1 VTALDRAHV
10 EHRPSASSTAGFCC
24 SIVLAVETR
33 LAHPDRRAIAISG
46 MGVEMT
52 KSQETGPSLPEA
64 MRFLA
69 HEKSAA
75 QQYALIL
82 STVAKN
88 DAALYVRGI
97 ALYADAKAEF
107 DGLIAELRI
116 ELQTGQEPA
125 KSVKFNQALK
135 GAAEKRI
142 AFTSFVSSEVD
153 KLQGARPGLEDLIQ
167 VVPNLIKAITE
178 AGLSIWKAFREARK
192 EGRDAI
198 LNELELL
205 QWRPFAELAMP

>member
-1 VTALDRAHV
+1 
-10 EHRPSASSTAGFCC
+10 
-24 SIVLAVETR
+24 
-33 LAHPDRRAIAISG
+33 
-46 MGVEMT
+46 MGEEMT

-75 QQYALIL
+75 EQYTVIL
-82 STVAKN
+82 STVGKN

-97 ALYADAKAEF
+97 QLYADAKAEF

-116 ELQTGQEPA
+116 ELQTGKEPA

-142 AFTSFVSSEVD
+142 AFTSFVSSEIE

-167 VVPNLIKAITE
+167 VVPDLVKAITE
-178 AGLSIWKAFREARK
+178 AGLSIWKAFREALK
-192 EGRDAI
+192 ERRDAI

-205 QWRPFAELAMP
+205 QWRPFAELGMS

>member
-1 VTALDRAHV
+1 
-10 EHRPSASSTAGFCC
+10 
-24 SIVLAVETR
+24 
-33 LAHPDRRAIAISG
+33 
-46 MGVEMT
+46 MT
-52 KSQETGPSLPEA
+52 KSQEKGPSLPEA

-75 QQYALIL
+75 QQYAVIL

-97 ALYADAKAEF
+97 ELYADAKAEF

-125 KSVKFNQALK
+125 KSVEFNQALK

-153 KLQGARPGLEDLIQ
+153 KLPGARPGLEDLIQ
-167 VVPNLIKAITE
+167 VVPDLVKAITE
-178 AGLSIWKAFREARK
+178 AGLSIWRAFREARK
-192 EGRDAI
+192 ERRDAI

-205 QWRPFAELAMP
+205 QWRPFAELRMS

>member
-1 VTALDRAHV
+1 
-10 EHRPSASSTAGFCC
+10 
-24 SIVLAVETR
+24 
-33 LAHPDRRAIAISG
+33 
-46 MGVEMT
+46 MGEEMT

-75 QQYALIL
+75 QQYAVIL

-97 ALYADAKAEF
+97 ELYADAKAEF
-107 DGLIAELRI
+107 DGLIAQLRI

-125 KSVKFNQALK
+125 KSVKFNQALN

-142 AFTSFVSSEVD
+142 AFTSFVSNEVD

-167 VVPNLIKAITE
+167 VVPDLIKAITE
-178 AGLSIWKAFREARK
+178 AGLSIWKAFREARN
-192 EGRDAI
+192 ERRDAI

-205 QWRPFAELAMP
+205 QWRPFAELVMP

>member
-1 VTALDRAHV
+1 M
-10 EHRPSASSTAGFCC
+10 
-24 SIVLAVETR
+24 
-33 LAHPDRRAIAISG
+33 AISE
-46 MGVEMT
+46 MGEEMT

-75 QQYALIL
+75 EQYAVIL
-82 STVAKN
+82 STIAKN
-88 DAALYVRGI
+88 DAAQYVRGI
-97 ALYADAKAEF
+97 ELYADAKSDF

-116 ELQTGQEPA
+116 ELQRGQEPA

-153 KLQGARPGLEDLIQ
+153 KLPGARPGLEDLIQ
-167 VVPNLIKAITE
+167 VVPNLVKALTE

-192 EGRDAI
+192 EHRDAI

-205 QWRPFAELAMP
+205 QWRPFAELAIP

>member
-1 VTALDRAHV
+1 
-10 EHRPSASSTAGFCC
+10 
-24 SIVLAVETR
+24 
-33 LAHPDRRAIAISG
+33 
-46 MGVEMT
+46 MT
-52 KSQETGPSLPEA
+52 KSRETGPSLPEA

-75 QQYALIL
+75 EQYAVIL
-82 STVAKN
+82 SAVAKN
-88 DAALYVRGI
+88 DAAQYVRGI
-97 ALYADAKAEF
+97 ELYADAKAEF
-107 DGLIAELRI
+107 DGLIAQLRI
-116 ELQTGQEPA
+116 ELQSGQEPA

-153 KLQGARPGLEDLIQ
+153 KLQGTRPGLEDLIQ

-192 EGRDAI
+192 ERRDAI
-198 LNELELL
+198 LNELGSCSGG
-205 QWRPFAELAMP
+205 RSRS

>member
-1 VTALDRAHV
+1 
-10 EHRPSASSTAGFCC
+10 
-24 SIVLAVETR
+24 
-33 LAHPDRRAIAISG
+33 
-46 MGVEMT
+46 MGEEMT

-75 QQYALIL
+75 QQYAVIL

-97 ALYADAKAEF
+97 QLYADAKAEF

-116 ELQTGQEPA
+116 ELETGQEPA

-167 VVPNLIKAITE
+167 LVPDLIKAITD

-192 EGRDAI
+192 ERRDAM
-198 LNELELL
+198 LNELELM
-205 QWRPFAELAMP
+205 QWRPFSELAMP

>member
-1 VTALDRAHV
+1 
-10 EHRPSASSTAGFCC
+10 
-24 SIVLAVETR
+24 
-33 LAHPDRRAIAISG
+33 
-46 MGVEMT
+46 
-52 KSQETGPSLPEA
+52 

-75 QQYALIL
+75 QQYAVIL

-88 DAALYVRGI
+88 DAVLYVRGI

-107 DGLIAELRI
+107 DGLIAQLRI

-142 AFTSFVSSEVD
+142 AFTSFVWSEVD
-153 KLQGARPGLEDLIQ
+153 KLQGARPGLEDLMQ
-167 VVPNLIKAITE
+167 VVPDLVKAITE

>member
-1 VTALDRAHV
+1 
-10 EHRPSASSTAGFCC
+10 
-24 SIVLAVETR
+24 
-33 LAHPDRRAIAISG
+33 
-46 MGVEMT
+46 MT

-75 QQYALIL
+75 EQFAVIL

-97 ALYADAKAEF
+97 ELYADAKAEF

-135 GAAEKRI
+135 DAAEKRI
-142 AFTSFVSSEVD
+142 TFTSFVSSEVD

-167 VVPNLIKAITE
+167 VVPDLVKAITE
-178 AGLSIWKAFREARK
+178 AGLSIWKAFREARQ
-192 EGRDAI
+192 ERRDAI
-198 LNELELL
+198 LDELELM
-205 QWRPFAELAMP
+205 QWRPFSELAMP

>member
-1 VTALDRAHV
+1 
-10 EHRPSASSTAGFCC
+10 
-24 SIVLAVETR
+24 
-33 LAHPDRRAIAISG
+33 
-46 MGVEMT
+46 MT
-52 KSQETGPSLPEA
+52 KSQEAGPSLPEA

-75 QQYALIL
+75 EQYAVIL

-97 ALYADAKAEF
+97 QLYADAKAEF
-107 DGLIAELRI
+107 DGLIAQLRI

-125 KSVKFNQALK
+125 TSAKFNLTLN

-142 AFTSFVSSEVD
+142 AFTSFVSGEVE

-167 VVPNLIKAITE
+167 VVPDLVKAITE
-178 AGLSIWKAFREARK
+178 AGLSIWKVFREARH
-192 EGRDAI
+192 ERRDAI

-205 QWRPFAELAMP
+205 QWRPFAELAP

>member
-1 VTALDRAHV
+1 
-10 EHRPSASSTAGFCC
+10 
-24 SIVLAVETR
+24 
-33 LAHPDRRAIAISG
+33 
-46 MGVEMT
+46 
-52 KSQETGPSLPEA
+52 

-75 QQYALIL
+75 EQYAVVL

-97 ALYADAKAEF
+97 ELYADAKAEF

-116 ELQTGQEPA
+116 ELQTGREPA

-142 AFTSFVSSEVD
+142 IFTSFVSSEVH

-167 VVPNLIKAITE
+167 VVPDLVKAITE
-178 AGLSIWKAFREARK
+178 AGLSIRNAFREARK
-192 EGRDAI
+192 ERRDGNTERTRA
-198 LNELELL
+198 
-205 QWRPFAELAMP
+205 PAMEAVCGAGDALTASRATREETR

>member
-1 VTALDRAHV
+1 
-10 EHRPSASSTAGFCC
+10 
-24 SIVLAVETR
+24 
-33 LAHPDRRAIAISG
+33 
-46 MGVEMT
+46 MGEEMT

-75 QQYALIL
+75 EQYAVIL

-97 ALYADAKAEF
+97 QLYADAKAEF
-107 DGLIAELRI
+107 DGLIAELRV
-116 ELQTGQEPA
+116 ELQTAQEPA

-153 KLQGARPGLEDLIQ
+153 KLPGARPGLEDPIQ
-167 VVPNLIKAITE
+167 VVPNLVKAQRPDFQS
-178 AGLSIWKAFREARK
+178 GMHFGGPARN
-192 EGRDAI
+192 AAT
-198 LNELELL
+198 
-205 QWRPFAELAMP
+205 PY

>member
-1 VTALDRAHV
+1 
-10 EHRPSASSTAGFCC
+10 
-24 SIVLAVETR
+24 
-33 LAHPDRRAIAISG
+33 
-46 MGVEMT
+46 MGEEMT

-75 QQYALIL
+75 EQYAVIL

-97 ALYADAKAEF
+97 QLYADAKAEF

-116 ELQTGQEPA
+116 ELETGQEPA

-167 VVPNLIKAITE
+167 VVPDLVKAITD
-178 AGLSIWKAFREARK
+178 AGLAIWKAVREAHK
-192 EGRDAI
+192 ERRDAI

>member
-1 VTALDRAHV
+1 
-10 EHRPSASSTAGFCC
+10 
-24 SIVLAVETR
+24 
-33 LAHPDRRAIAISG
+33 
-46 MGVEMT
+46 
-52 KSQETGPSLPEA
+52 

-75 QQYALIL
+75 EQYAVIL

-88 DAALYVRGI
+88 DAVLYVRGI

-107 DGLIAELRI
+107 DGLIAQLRI

-153 KLQGARPGLEDLIQ
+153 KLQARPGLEDLIQ
-167 VVPNLIKAITE
+167 MVPDLIKAITE
-178 AGLSIWKAFREARK
+178 AGLSIWRAFREARK
-192 EGRDAI
+192 ERRDAI

>member
-1 VTALDRAHV
+1 
-10 EHRPSASSTAGFCC
+10 
-24 SIVLAVETR
+24 
-33 LAHPDRRAIAISG
+33 
-46 MGVEMT
+46 MT

-64 MRFLA
+64 MRFLT

-75 QQYALIL
+75 QQYAVIL

-88 DAALYVRGI
+88 DAALYVRSI
-97 ALYADAKAEF
+97 QLYADAKAEF

-116 ELQTGQEPA
+116 ELETGQEPA

-153 KLQGARPGLEDLIQ
+153 KLPGARPGLEDLIQ
-167 VVPNLIKAITE
+167 VVPDLVKAITE
-178 AGLSIWKAFREARK
+178 AGLSIWKAFRGARK
-192 EGRDAI
+192 ERRDAI
-198 LNELELL
+198 LNELALL
-205 QWRPFAELAMP
+205 QWRPFAELGMS

>member
-1 VTALDRAHV
+1 
-10 EHRPSASSTAGFCC
+10 
-24 SIVLAVETR
+24 
-33 LAHPDRRAIAISG
+33 
-46 MGVEMT
+46 MT

-75 QQYALIL
+75 QQYAVIL

-97 ALYADAKAEF
+97 QLYADAKAEF

-116 ELQTGQEPA
+116 ELETGQEPA

-135 GAAEKRI
+135 AAAEKRI
-142 AFTSFVSSEVD
+142 NFTSLVSSEVD
-153 KLQGARPGLEDLIQ
+153 KLQARPGLEDLIQ
-167 VVPNLIKAITE
+167 VVPDLLKAITE

-192 EGRDAI
+192 ERRDAI
-198 LNELELL
+198 LSELELL
-205 QWRPFAELAMP
+205 QWRPFAELARP

>member
-1 VTALDRAHV
+1 
-10 EHRPSASSTAGFCC
+10 
-24 SIVLAVETR
+24 
-33 LAHPDRRAIAISG
+33 
-46 MGVEMT
+46 MGEEMT

-75 QQYALIL
+75 QQYAVIL
-82 STVAKN
+82 STGAKN

-97 ALYADAKAEF
+97 ELYADAKAEF

-125 KSVKFNQALK
+125 KSVGFNQALK

-167 VVPNLIKAITE
+167 VVPDLVKAITE
-178 AGLSIWKAFREARK
+178 AGLSIWKAFRGARK
-192 EGRDAI
+192 ERRDAI
-198 LNELELL
+198 LNELALL